1 MKKFFNKAKSRA
13 GALALR
19 ICTAVHNQRGDFYIS
34 DAVRV
39 IIAVVLGALLLAAI
53 TLIFNDTVIPGI
65 TDAIRDLFS

>member
-1 MKKFFNKAKSRA
+1 MRKFLNTVKT
-13 GALALR
+13 GANAMALR
-19 ICTAVHNQRGDFYIS
+19 AYAAIHNQRGDFYIS

-65 TDAIRDLFS
+65 TEAIEDLF

>member
-1 MKKFFNKAKSRA
+1 MNNIFTAVKNKA

-19 ICTAVHNQRGDFYIS
+19 AYAAVHNQRGDFYIS

-53 TLIFNDTVIPGI
+53 TLIFQDTVIPGI
-65 TDAIRDLFS
+65 TEAIEDLF